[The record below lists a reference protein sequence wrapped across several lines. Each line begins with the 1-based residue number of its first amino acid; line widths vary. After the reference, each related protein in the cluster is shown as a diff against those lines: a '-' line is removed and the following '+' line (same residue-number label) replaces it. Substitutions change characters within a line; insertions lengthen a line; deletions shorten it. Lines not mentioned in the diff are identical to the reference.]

1 MKKFLANW
9 ELKILAVMSAMIFWF
24 LVVGTENTFYT
35 FPEKIPVKAFNLAN
49 DLVVSD
55 DLSTVSLRLKIGNRE
70 SIKNLTANDFSAF
83 VDLEGQKE
91 GEVTVRVEVSSKSSD
106 IAVVK
111 VEPAEIKV
119 KIEKTSE
126 KEVPIDHKIEGD
138 TAEGFQVENVE
149 ISKEKVLIKGSQDV
163 LDGISK
169 VTALISLN
177 NNREDLSATVP
188 LFAYDGE
195 GNVIQD
201 VKFNEGEEEVGV
213 TVLIS
218 QFKNQKILGVKPSV
232 VGTPDDS
239 VWIKSINVN
248 PSYIVAKG
256 DQQIL
261 EDLEFASTQ
270 DINVDGLKENKTFTV
285 LVADLPEG
293 IEVENG
299 SINVSI
305 EVQSYESVGS
315 TTQRKTVNVP
325 LIVKKFKSVQRG
337 STIDPPSLTLVAE
350 GAQEDLDK
358 ISDSLKIELD
368 ISGISQSGGTLDTS
382 SYNVDL
388 PNGVS
393 IVSLNPQ
400 FVTVTWDQ

>member
-9 ELKILAVMSAMIFWF
+9 ELKILAVISAMIFWF

-35 FPEKIPVKAFNLAN
+35 FPEKITVKAFNLAN

-55 DLSTVSLRLKIGNRE
+55 DLSTVSLRLKIGNRD
-70 SIKNLTANDFSAF
+70 SIKNLTVDDFSAF

-106 IAVVK
+106 IAVIK

-119 KIEKTSE
+119 KIEKISE
-126 KEVPIDHKIEGD
+126 KEVPVDYKIEGN

-149 ISKEKVLIKGSQDV
+149 ISKEKILIKGSQEV
-163 LDGISK
+163 LDGVSK
-169 VTALISLN
+169 ITALIGLN
-177 NNREDLSATVP
+177 NDRENVSATVP
-188 LFAYDGE
+188 LFAYDSE
-195 GNVIQD
+195 GKIISD
-201 VKFNEGEEEVGV
+201 IKFNEGEDEVDV

-256 DQQIL
+256 DQQAL
-261 EDLEFASTQ
+261 EGLEFAGTQ
-270 DINVDGLKENKTFTV
+270 DINVDGLTENKTFTV
-285 LVADLPEG
+285 LVAGLPEG
-293 IEVENG
+293 VEVENV
-299 SINVSI
+299 SITVLI

-325 LIVKKFKSVQRG
+325 LIVKKFKTVQRE

-368 ISGISQSGGTLDTS
+368 ISNIIQSGGTLDTS
-382 SYNVDL
+382 SYNLDL

-393 IVSLNPQ
+393 VVSLSPQ
-400 FVTVTWDQ
+400 VVTVTWDQ